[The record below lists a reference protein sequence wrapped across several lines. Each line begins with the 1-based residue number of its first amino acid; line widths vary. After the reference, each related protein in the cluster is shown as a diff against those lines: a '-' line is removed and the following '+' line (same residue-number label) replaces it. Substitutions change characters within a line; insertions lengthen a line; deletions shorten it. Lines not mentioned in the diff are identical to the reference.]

1 MVEEL
6 FFWRGSCSS
15 KSNPLEQFQNNSN
28 LLILLL
34 SGPPSSGK
42 TSLVFQ
48 FAFNVASSSLHSNSS
63 YPNVVFICNRNR
75 LDSKPPFLSQGIDP
89 SSNVFQRIQMKYMN
103 DDEDIRKYFAAFHLY
118 DTLPDAVVIDDF
130 GDFFDNK
137 VCQQRYANHRGRDLA
152 MIKSLALCHNAIN
165 YANQKGS
172 CKLLLSDTHTHQG
185 DSPRF
190 HFIYKK
196 WIHTTFTIK
205 EDDISGSFILKGK
218 SYSQTDNT
226 GTSSIKAAKYSI
238 ALQYLVFDGLVND
251 QVE

>member
-6 FFWRGSCSS
+6 FFWNGSNHP
-15 KSNPLEQFQNNSN
+15 NPLQQFQHNSN
-28 LLILLL
+28 LLLL

-42 TSLVFQ
+42 TSLLFQ
-48 FAFNVASSSLHSNSS
+48 FAFNVAAAASLHSNSPN
-63 YPNVVFICNRNR
+63 PNVVFICNQNK

-89 SSNVFQRIQMKYMN
+89 SSSVFQRIQIKYVN
-103 DDEDIRKYFAAFHLY
+103 DDEDIRKYFAAFHLF
-118 DTLPDAVVIDDF
+118 DKLPHAVVIDDF

-137 VCQQRYANHRGRDLA
+137 VCQQRYSNARGRDLA
-152 MIKSLALCHNAIN
+152 MIKSLALCNNAIS

-205 EDDISGSFILKGK
+205 EGDISGSFILKSR
-218 SYSQTDNT
+218 SYSRTDNT
-226 GTSSIKAAKYSI
+226 GTGNMKAAKYSI

-251 QVE
+251 HEE

>member
-1 MVEEL
+1 
-6 FFWRGSCSS
+6 
-15 KSNPLEQFQNNSN
+15 
-28 LLILLL
+28 
-34 SGPPSSGK
+34 
-42 TSLVFQ
+42 
-48 FAFNVASSSLHSNSS
+48 
-63 YPNVVFICNRNR
+63 
-75 LDSKPPFLSQGIDP
+75 
-89 SSNVFQRIQMKYMN
+89 MN

-137 VCQQRYANHRGRDLA
+137 VCQQRYANSRGRDLA

-218 SYSQTDNT
+218 SYSPTDNT
-226 GTSSIKAAKYSI
+226 GTGSSIKAAKYSI

>member
-1 MVEEL
+1 MMEMEM
-6 FFWRGSCSS
+6 FFWRGSSH
-15 KSNPLEQFQNNSN
+15 LQLFQNPSN
-28 LLILLL
+28 LFLL

-42 TSLVFQ
+42 TSLLFQ
-48 FAFNVASSSLHSNSS
+48 FAFNVALHCNSS
-63 YPNVVFICNRNR
+63 NPNVIFICNRLR

-89 SSNVFQRIQMKYMN
+89 SSDVFHRIQMKYVN

-118 DTLPDAVVIDDF
+118 DTLPAAVVIDDF

-137 VCQQRYANHRGRDLA
+137 ICQQRYSNPRGRDMA
-152 MIKSLALCHNAIN
+152 MVKTLALCHNAITF
-165 YANQKGS
+165 ANQKGC

-205 EDDISGSFILKGK
+205 EGDVSGSFILKDK
-218 SYSQTDNT
+218 SHSPTHHT
-226 GTSSIKAAKYSI
+226 ATIKAAKYSI
-238 ALQYLVFDGLVND
+238 ALQYLVFDGIVED
-251 QVE
+251 QVT

>member
-1 MVEEL
+1 MVEEI
-6 FFWRGSCSS
+6 FFWRGSSN
-15 KSNPLEQFQNNSN
+15 SNPFQQFQNHSN
-28 LLILLL
+28 LILLL
-34 SGPPSSGK
+34 SGPPTSGK
-42 TSLVFQ
+42 TSLLFQ
-48 FAFNVASSSLHSNSS
+48 FAFNVASSSSSLHSNSS
-63 YPNVVFICNRNR
+63 YPTVVFICNRNR

-137 VCQQRYANHRGRDLA
+137 VCQQRYANSRGRDLA

-172 CKLLLSDTHTHQG
+172 CMLLLSDTHAHQG
-185 DSPRF
+185 DSPRL

-218 SYSQTDNT
+218 SHSRTDNT
-226 GTSSIKAAKYSI
+226 GTGSIKAAKYSI

>member
-1 MVEEL
+1 MVEEI
-6 FFWRGSCSS
+6 FFWRGSSN
-15 KSNPLEQFQNNSN
+15 SNPLQQFQNHSN
-28 LLILLL
+28 LLLLL
-34 SGPPSSGK
+34 SGPPSS
-42 TSLVFQ
+42 
-48 FAFNVASSSLHSNSS
+48 
-63 YPNVVFICNRNR
+63 
-75 LDSKPPFLSQGIDP
+75 
-89 SSNVFQRIQMKYMN
+89 
-103 DDEDIRKYFAAFHLY
+103 
-118 DTLPDAVVIDDF
+118 
-130 GDFFDNK
+130 
-137 VCQQRYANHRGRDLA
+137 VCQQRYANPRGRDLA

-218 SYSQTDNT
+218 SYSRTDNT
-226 GTSSIKAAKYSI
+226 GTGSTKAAKYSI